1 MSNSIIVVIPVYM
14 AILPK
19 LEEFSLDYSI
29 VVMRGRNICFLAP
42 KDLDVSYYLKRY
54 PEIPIEYFESFH
66 FTSISDYNR
75 LLLGIEL
82 YQRFLSNEFLLI
94 LQPDAIVL
102 RDELDAWIALPFDYV
117 GAPWPRGYELFVNLD
132 NFSGN
137 RGKRV
142 NVTVGNGGFSL
153 RRIRK
158 TLALFAEFPEA
169 LNMFRQSGSSE
180 DLFFSVMGS
189 LSRDFVIPNEMT
201 ASRFSLELEPSYYV
215 AINDGQLPMGAHAWW
230 KYEPEF
236 WRAQIP
242 GIPTI
247 L

>member
-1 MSNSIIVVIPVYM
+1 MSSSVIVVIPVYM

-29 VVMRGRNICFLAP
+29 TVLRGRNLCFLAS
-42 KDLDVSYYLKRY
+42 KDLDISYYQKRY
-54 PEIPIEYFESFH
+54 PEIAIEYFEPVH
-66 FTSISDYNR
+66 FASISDYNR
-75 LLLGIEL
+75 LLLGVEL
-82 YQRFLSNEFLLI
+82 YQRFLGKEFLLI

-102 RDELDAWIALPFDYV
+102 RDELDAWIARHFDYV

-189 LSRDFVIPNEMT
+189 LSRDFIIPNEMT
-201 ASRFSLELEPSYYV
+201 ASRFSLELEPSYYH

-230 KYEPEF
+230 KYDPEF
-236 WRAQIP
+236 WCAQIP
-242 GIPTI
+242 GAASVF
-247 L
+247 

>member
-29 VVMRGRNICFLAP
+29 TVLRGRNLCFLAS
-42 KDLDVSYYLKRY
+42 KDLDISYYQKRY
-54 PEIPIEYFESFH
+54 PEIAIEYFEPVH
-66 FTSISDYNR
+66 FASISDYNR
-75 LLLGIEL
+75 LLLGVEL
-82 YQRFLSNEFLLI
+82 YQRFLGKEFLLI

-102 RDELDAWIALPFDYV
+102 RDELDAWIARHFDYV

-189 LSRDFVIPNEMT
+189 LSRNFIIPNEMT
-201 ASRFSLELEPSYYV
+201 ASRFSLELQPSYYY
-215 AINDGQLPMGAHAWW
+215 AINDGQLPMGAHSWW
-230 KYEPEF
+230 KYELDF
-236 WRAQIP
+236 WRDQIP
-242 GIPTI
+242 GVSAI

>member
-1 MSNSIIVVIPVYM
+1 MSKSIIVAIPVYM
-14 AILPK
+14 AVLPK
-19 LEEFSLDYSI
+19 LEEYSLDYS
-29 VVMRGRNICFLAP
+29 VGVLRGRNLCFLAS
-42 KDLDVSYYLKRY
+42 KDLDLSYYQERY
-54 PEIPIEYFESFH
+54 PGIAIEYFEPVH
-66 FTSISDYNR
+66 FASISDYNR
-75 LLLGIEL
+75 LLLGVEL

-102 RDELDAWIALPFDYV
+102 RDELDAWTALPFDYV
-117 GAPWPRGYELFVNLD
+117 GAPWPKGYELFVNLD

-142 NVTVGNGGFSL
+142 NVRVGNGGFSL

-158 TLALFAEFPEA
+158 ALALFEEFPDA
-169 LNMFRQSGSSE
+169 LNVFRQSGSSE

-189 LSRDFVIPNEMT
+189 LSRDFIIPNEMT
-201 ASRFSLELEPSYYV
+201 ASRFSLELEPTHYH

-236 WRAQIP
+236 WRTQIP
-242 GIPTI
+242 GMSSIF
-247 L
+247 